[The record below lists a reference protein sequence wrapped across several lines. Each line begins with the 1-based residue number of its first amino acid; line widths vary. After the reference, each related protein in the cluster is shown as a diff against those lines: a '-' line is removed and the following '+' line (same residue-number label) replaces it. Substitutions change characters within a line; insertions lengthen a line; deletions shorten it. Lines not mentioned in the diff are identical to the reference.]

1 MGDTPESPLIQQY
14 SSLSQTMEDT
24 LIAGLILLDDSSQ
37 ETLTQLPSTLEHTE
51 KVDANVILTTLKD
64 ITKPTEGKSF

>member
-1 MGDTPESPLIQQY
+1 MGDTSESPLIQQY
-14 SSLSQTMEDT
+14 SSLSQNMEDT

-51 KVDANVILTTLKD
+51 KVDANIMLTTLKD
-64 ITKPTEGKSF
+64 ITNPTAGKSF